1 MLYATKDEAVA
12 EKVSGMITL
21 ATPFITVRRRK
32 LPRLIPFAFIV
43 IALFGIFEAMFRT
56 FGETFLS
63 IPIVPKEASL
73 NAVILIA
80 IWLVATLVSSLL
92 YRLEGKSFGIGNLFR
107 LLRGGENAD
116 AIIDKELH
124 RMKLT
129 SDDDQLTRDRY
140 EKLLVARP
148 IGDEASMSLI
158 VTQFLSW
165 FENRIL
171 TAMTSKVK
179 QFFSGIG
186 FFSWIW
192 KILLL
197 VGVFILTAK
206 NLFPVSLPWLS
217 AWSDDL
223 FSMVHY
229 APRGLIIVILGDAL
243 AVILLYGFLSLI
255 TLLGPLVAGLGFGL
269 DAMFW
274 NHFVSTTAERSPPG
288 AARVFLQSL
297 PADPSGLASAGLAH
311 SGIYTDP
318 QVIDEIIDWIES
330 REKDLGESAPD

>member
-1 MLYATKDEAVA
+1 
-12 EKVSGMITL
+12 
-21 ATPFITVRRRK
+21 
-32 LPRLIPFAFIV
+32 
-43 IALFGIFEAMFRT
+43 MFRT

-63 IPIVPKEASL
+63 IPIVPKETSL
-73 NAVILIA
+73 KVLILIA

-92 YRLEGKSFGIGNLFR
+92 YRPEGKSFGIGNLFR

-165 FENRIL
+165 FKNRIL

-186 FFSWIW
+186 LFSWIW

-206 NLFPVSLPWLS
+206 NLFPV
-217 AWSDDL
+217 
-223 FSMVHY
+223 
-229 APRGLIIVILGDAL
+229 
-243 AVILLYGFLSLI
+243 
-255 TLLGPLVAGLGFGL
+255 
-269 DAMFW
+269 
-274 NHFVSTTAERSPPG
+274 
-288 AARVFLQSL
+288 
-297 PADPSGLASAGLAH
+297 
-311 SGIYTDP
+311 
-318 QVIDEIIDWIES
+318 
-330 REKDLGESAPD
+330 